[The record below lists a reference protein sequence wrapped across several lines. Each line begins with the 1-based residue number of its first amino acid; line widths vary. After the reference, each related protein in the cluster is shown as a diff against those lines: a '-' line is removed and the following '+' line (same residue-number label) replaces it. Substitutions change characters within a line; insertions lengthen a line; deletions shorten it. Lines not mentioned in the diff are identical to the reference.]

1 MGRAIDLQMMVM
13 LNAKER
19 DRQAWIDLFKAADE
33 RFEVQSIG
41 TPPDSALG
49 IIEVVWTGESV
60 VGAPAI

>member
-19 DRQAWIDLFKAADE
+19 DRQAWTDLFKAADE
-33 RFEVQSIG
+33 RFEVLSIG